1 MVFGLSSGFF
11 FTFRAAGAPK
21 GGGGGGPPPGG
32 GGGGGGP
39 PPPGGGGGGGAPAPG
54 GGGGGGGGSNAS
66 FFFQGKIKEL
76 VHLFDSSHLPQL
88 EEALEWPQEEEE
100 GLNSSRLP
108 VDESN
113 RQSVDANRQ
122 SASRNF

>member
-1 MVFGLSSGFF
+1 MEEEDRRQEEVEEEGDHLLQEAEVVEEELQHQVE
-11 FTFRAAGAPK
+11 AAAEEE
-21 GGGGGGPPPGG
+21 
-32 GGGGGGP
+32 
-39 PPPGGGGGGGAPAPG
+39 AQTLL
-54 GGGGGGGGSNAS
+54 

-122 SASRNF
+122 SASRTFEQYLEKRKK